1 MAVMES
7 AASSP
12 RRSAPPTIRRDP
24 RRRLIAGV
32 CAGIARYFRI
42 DPLWV
47 RVAFVAA
54 SAAGGFGVVVYL
66 LGWAL
71 MPADAGVEPVRRPW
85 SGRRASIE
93 VGAGAGLLLLSL
105 LLALRAAGIWTSDAI
120 VWPLVLVGAG
130 AALLWRQSLSDSA
143 SAAPPTPDTRHP
155 TPCRSLSLSKRFRIL
170 LTTLPLICLT

>member
-1 MAVMES
+1 MAVMDS

-12 RRSAPPTIRRDP
+12 RRGAPPTIRRDP
-24 RRRLIAGV
+24 QRRLIAGE
-32 CAGIARYFRI
+32 CAGIGRYFRI

-71 MPADAGVEPVRRPW
+71 MPADAGVGPARRPW

-105 LLALRAAGIWTSDAI
+105 LLALRAAGIWTSD
-120 VWPLVLVGAG
+120 
-130 AALLWRQSLSDSA
+130 
-143 SAAPPTPDTRHP
+143 
-155 TPCRSLSLSKRFRIL
+155 
-170 LTTLPLICLT
+170 